1 MNVKNEISE
10 ELRSL
15 SALVATIS
23 RQTPYEAPEGYFTS
37 FPDVMMQRIGGW
49 KKAKSMNFSVPQGYF
64 EGFAQ
69 SVLDRIKDAS
79 KTGSG
84 PTKQA
89 KDTAESAQ
97 AELAPLSPLLAQA
110 SRKMPYSVPEG
121 YFDEIAPILSVL
133 RGSNPYSLP
142 AGYFDRLATEIQ
154 AKTAETATRPAKV
167 VTFNAPAAL
176 RSLASHRLWKYSA
189 AAVIAGLIFAIGWLR
204 LQKDGSGTTIKNSTV
219 NIAQV
224 SDEELKSFL
233 ADQDTTLAQPIP
245 SNSTATIDLN
255 DTDLKSMLGDV
266 PDGELKQYMEEHGGV
281 NDIATN

>member
-23 RQTPYEAPEGYFTS
+23 RQTPYEAPDGYFTS
-37 FPDVMMQRIGGW
+37 FPTQMMQRLA
-49 KKAKSMNFSVPQGYF
+49 AKSMTFSVPEGYF

-69 SVLDRIKDAS
+69 SVLDKIKV
-79 KTGSG
+79 GSG
-84 PTKQA
+84 PSKRPETV
-89 KDTAESAQ
+89 Q
-97 AELAPLSPLLAQA
+97 AELEALSPLLARA
-110 SRKMPYSVPEG
+110 SREMPYSVPEG

-142 AGYFDRLATEIQ
+142 AGYFDRLATDIR
-154 AKTAETATRPAKV
+154 AKTLKPAAKV
-167 VTFNAPAAL
+167 F
-176 RSLASHRLWKYSA
+176 SLASHRLWKYSA
-189 AAVIAGLIFAIGWLR
+189 AAVVAGLVFAIGWLR
-204 LQKDGSGTTIKNSTV
+204 LQKDGSGTIKNSTV

-233 ADQDTTLAQPIP
+233 ADQDTTLAQPVP

-266 PDGELKQYMEEHGGV
+266 PDGELKQYMEEHGGA